1 MIFYIIIT
9 LNIVQSMKIKNKHF
23 SFFFM
28 NCIIEYIER
37 KVRKVTFAGAYRNE
51 YIERKVRK
59 VTFAGAYRNLKLMV
73 LANIIKDYTLT
84 KDSGVA
90 NA

>member
-1 MIFYIIIT
+1 
-9 LNIVQSMKIKNKHF
+9 MKIKNKHF

-28 NCIIEYIER
+28 NCII
-37 KVRKVTFAGAYRNE
+37 E

>member
-1 MIFYIIIT
+1 
-9 LNIVQSMKIKNKHF
+9 
-23 SFFFM
+23 M
-28 NCIIEYIER
+28 NCII
-37 KVRKVTFAGAYRNE
+37 E